1 MGVIIVKRE
10 IGGRYRVP
18 FLTQGFSLGTAV
30 AVIL

>member
-1 MGVIIVKRE
+1 MGIRIVERE

-18 FLTQGFSLGTAV
+18 FLTQGFGLGTAV